1 VASASVPDHR
11 ARISVQAALTDRE
24 AWLDLAR
31 RVERDGFRALLSAD
45 HPGTS
50 AAPFVALAAAAA
62 VTERIELA
70 PCVANAGLWDPMALA
85 VEVAT
90 LDVVSG
96 GRAVLAVGA
105 GHTPQEW
112 TRIGRGY
119 PSAGARVDRLA
130 EVLAATTAL
139 LSGDTVTVDGEH
151 VRLDG
156 AVLEAPRPVRTPVPV
171 LVGGSGPR
179 VLRLGGEH
187 ADVVGITGLGRTL
200 PDGHQH
206 EVAWSPGDLDRTLT
220 TIRAAAEDAD
230 RPVPSIEALVQVVEI
245 TDDADA
251 AVAALAAE
259 VPSVS
264 PADLLEAPYVWIGT
278 VEEIRAKVDRV
289 AALGIDRFVVRAATL
304 DAVTAIFPTA

>member
-1 VASASVPDHR
+1 
-11 ARISVQAALTDRE
+11 
-24 AWLDLAR
+24 
-31 RVERDGFRALLSAD
+31 
-45 HPGTS
+45 
-50 AAPFVALAAAAA
+50 
-62 VTERIELA
+62 
-70 PCVANAGLWDPMALA
+70 
-85 VEVAT
+85 
-90 LDVVSG
+90 VVSG